1 MKKIRRECTHEYN
14 DIVFTELIFMTHCS
28 WMQWFEQNIVLLI
41 FPHFLIYW
49 KLIFKDHSPLVEYQ
63 IKWFSTQLK
72 NGHLVAA
79 HWQSQLRDD
88 FINVIRT
95 QGNTLLNSYPPTW
108 TQTLRPLDKHGERKR
123 RNEYSSA
130 GRLH

>member
-1 MKKIRRECTHEYN
+1 MHTWIQWYCIYWI
-14 DIVFTELIFMTHCS
+14 DIYDALQLNAIIWAKHS
-28 WMQWFEQNIVLLI
+28 ALL

-49 KLIFKDHSPLVEYQ
+49 KLIFKDHSPLVEYK

-95 QGNTLLNSYPPTW
+95 QGNTLLNSYPPTC